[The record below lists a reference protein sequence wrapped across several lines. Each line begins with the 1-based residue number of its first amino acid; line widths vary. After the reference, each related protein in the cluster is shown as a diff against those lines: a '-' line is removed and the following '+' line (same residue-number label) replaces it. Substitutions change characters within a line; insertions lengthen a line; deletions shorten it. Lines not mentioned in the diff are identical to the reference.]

1 MKIEYLDENPVAILR
16 NSSAHAIAASGVLD
30 EEASGQVGGVRLQQP
45 AELPAD
51 PNQMRLLSDSFVL
64 LPSDEGSTDI
74 AGIVEVLLHF
84 RRQCEPSDI
93 PLEFFFP
100 LHRAVCPLY
109 CVLRGYTVGLGVR
122 VSHTFIEMHHC
133 T

>member
-1 MKIEYLDENPVAILR
+1 MVEWSGGKLLLTPAIQR
-16 NSSAHAIAASGVLD
+16 NSSAHALAASGVLD
-30 EEASGQVGGVRLQQP
+30 EEPSGQVGGVRLQQP

-84 RRQCEPSDI
+84 RRQCKASDI
-93 PLEFFFP
+93 PLEFFFSRCTARFVLCTVSFEDVP
-100 LHRAVCPLY
+100 LDWVY
-109 CVLRGYTVGLGVR
+109 
-122 VSHTFIEMHHC
+122 VSRTLS
-133 T
+133 